1 MDRGH
6 RWLGALLAGGAGVAM
21 LASAVAQSTS
31 GTQGNTVA
39 GPDYTSGVS
48 SGLLS
53 SGNYNTP
60 EADGRPGVKFFAYGV
75 AAFKKGDLRHALDMF
90 KVSASWGYKPAE
102 YNLAVIYFQGEGGVP
117 VDRPLGTAW
126 MFLAAER
133 NTPDY
138 VSARHMMVTSLDDA
152 ERSKALALL
161 QQMEKKYGDK
171 VALRRAKA
179 QWAFAKS
186 NQTGSRVGGAVG
198 ELRVGVPG
206 AHGAFATSTS
216 GAGGMPTAIIKHGAT
231 SVLTGGS
238 IDGSV
243 AYHQFS
249 QSDNPYSPIFVRNR
263 KGTVSVEPL
272 RPAKSGKGTAKA
284 KADAKAAAPDSSG
297 MESKHP

>member
-1 MDRGH
+1 MDRC
-6 RWLGALLAGGAGVAM
+6 RWFGAFLAGGTALV
-21 LASAVAQSTS
+21 LATASLAQTK
-31 GTQGNTVA
+31 TAAPNTIA

-75 AAFKKGDLRHALDMF
+75 AAFRKGDLKHALDMF

-102 YNLAVIYFQGEGGVP
+102 YNLGVIYFQGEGGVP

-133 NTPDY
+133 NTPAY
-138 VSARHMMVTSLDDA
+138 VSARHMMVTSLDDG

-216 GAGGMPTAIIKHGAT
+216 GPGGTPTPIIKHSAMD
-231 SVLTGGS
+231 VLTGGS

-249 QSDNPYSPIFVRNR
+249 QSDNPYSPVFVKNR

-272 RPAKSGKGTAKA
+272 QQAKSGKGSAKA
-284 KADAKAAAPDSSG
+284 TTKASASDSSDTP
-297 MESKHP
+297 KHP